1 MKSNKTQMALVVAA
15 ALLSLNHAKAETIT
29 ITSLFTPIE
38 DLNTEDRLVVQ
49 KRVDAGT
56 IATKQKID
64 WAKSIIGVNEKGQ
77 IEVREKLSMK
87 LQIVA
92 QPTCLAGGF

>member
-49 KRVDAGT
+49 KRVEAET
-56 IATKQKID
+56 VAIKKKID
-64 WAKSIIGVNEKGQ
+64 WEKSIIGVNEKGQ
-77 IEVREKLSMK
+77 IEVREKASMK
-87 LQIVA
+87 LQMVA
-92 QPTCLAGGF
+92 QPTCLGGF